1 MSSQSYLR
9 IIDPRLAAS
18 LSRSYYT
25 ALNVIGD
32 KVSAE
37 ALVMEAIESLDPE
50 NVTGETLRDA
60 VVDVLVRVH
69 RSTVRAISHLECSGG
84 ERGIRTRCAPILAA
98 SCRFHVA
105 DDPILATVA
114 GAHCPVCPVRSS
126 SLAR

>member
-1 MSSQSYLR
+1 MCSQSYLR

-32 KVSAE
+32 KVSGE

-60 VVDVLVRVH
+60 VVDVLARVQMN
-69 RSTVRAISHLECSGG
+69 A
-84 ERGIRTRCAPILAA
+84 
-98 SCRFHVA
+98 
-105 DDPILATVA
+105 
-114 GAHCPVCPVRSS
+114 
-126 SLAR
+126 

>member
-1 MSSQSYLR
+1 LGRINVSSQSYLR

-60 VVDVLVRVH
+60 VVDVLVRVQGNLPPVP
-69 RSTVRAISHLECSGG
+69 T
-84 ERGIRTRCAPILAA
+84 IRHALIL
-98 SCRFHVA
+98 
-105 DDPILATVA
+105 IQL
-114 GAHCPVCPVRSS
+114 
-126 SLAR
+126 SLPWG

>member
-1 MSSQSYLR
+1 
-9 IIDPRLAAS
+9 
-18 LSRSYYT
+18 
-25 ALNVIGD
+25 VIGD

-84 ERGIRTRCAPILAA
+84 KRGIRYVTASMPSATYRFHIAAPTVDANVAMAPCPILPD
-98 SCRFHVA
+98 RN
-105 DDPILATVA
+105 
-114 GAHCPVCPVRSS
+114 
-126 SLAR
+126 

>member
-9 IIDPRLAAS
+9 FIDQHLGVS
-18 LSRSYYT
+18 LSRSYYK

-84 ERGIRTRCAPILAA
+84 ERGIRTPGRV
-98 SCRFHVA
+98 F
-105 DDPILATVA
+105 DPRTV
-114 GAHCPVCPVRSS
+114 
-126 SLAR
+126 